1 MKNSPSIIKRAIN
14 ILFKDKSCHLIL
26 FYFLSI
32 LSLVFS
38 LVFAYER
45 IYGDAGY
52 TIFTL
57 VNSEHFVMISSRPIS
72 MVVEILP
79 LLMVKMGISI
89 DKILLVFSFNEWLW
103 YFLCALILFYF
114 YKKPTYA
121 IAIYL
126 LHIFSLQWNW
136 FNPVSELII
145 ASPLVFIVGA
155 ELHLLL
161 QKEASYWRLLLLITL
176 ILFSHPLYSVLV
188 PWFLVLYYFAN
199 KKDIKQIKFWTISGI
214 ILVIIVLHYFFLS
227 GYDVDSAT
235 HAHGPGIF
243 KSLRLKLVL
252 NYIKAFPGLIFLVA
266 ISSYT
271 LLIASR
277 KKEIFLFVF
286 TCLGYFLLVVHT
298 YGQDFPE
305 TYEPYERYLFPIAI
319 IIVFYWFVILQKS
332 WNIFLLIIA
341 AYNIFFFLSYANKVQ
356 TRYREF
362 NYMLS
367 NAQQWDQTKIYIRA
381 ENYYPGV
388 NLGHDWTMPN
398 ESMILSSMMKSGTT
412 KQVWVKEA
420 TSDDLLKQIGENSIL
435 ASPFYVF
442 SNNEVNT
449 HYFLV
454 KKGLP
459 VCANTDSIQSTKP
472 DSFFNNI
479 SIEPLSPYVAHKN
492 SEILIPVKIT
502 NRNGSPL
509 YSGIRLEQIYI
520 SYHWEKDG
528 TIVTWDGLRTPI
540 AMDVKRT
547 STQLIRIKTPENSG
561 VYYLITDLIF
571 EGKKW
576 TNLSG
581 KYYYNID

>member
-1 MKNSPSIIKRAIN
+1 
-14 ILFKDKSCHLIL
+14 
-26 FYFLSI
+26 
-32 LSLVFS
+32 
-38 LVFAYER
+38 
-45 IYGDAGY
+45 
-52 TIFTL
+52 
-57 VNSEHFVMISSRPIS
+57 

-89 DKILLVFSFNEWLW
+89 DKILLAFSFNEWLW

-145 ASPLVFIVGA
+145 ASPLVFMVGA

-161 QKEASYWRLLLLITL
+161 QKKASYWRLFLLITL

-199 KKDIKQIKFWTISGI
+199 KKDIKQIKFWTISII
-214 ILVIIVLHYFFLS
+214 ILAIIVLHYFFLS

-235 HAHGPGIF
+235 NAHGPGIF

-252 NYIKAFPGLIFLVA
+252 NYITAFPGLIFLVA

-271 LLIASR
+271 LLKESR
-277 KKEIFLFVF
+277 KKEIFLFLIS
-286 TCLGYFLLVVHT
+286 CLGYFLMVVHT
-298 YGQDFPE
+298 YGHDYPE

-420 TSDDLLKQIGENSIL
+420 TSEELLKQIDENSIL

-442 SNNEVNT
+442 NNSNINS
-449 HYFLV
+449 HYFSI
-454 KKGLP
+454 KKDMP
-459 VCANTDSIQSTKP
+459 VCANTDSIQSNLP
-472 DSFFNNI
+472 DYFFTNI
-479 SIEPLSPYVAHKN
+479 SIEPLSPYVLKKN

-502 NRNGSPL
+502 NHNAETL
-509 YSGIRLEQIYI
+509 YSGLRKELRYI
-520 SYHWEKDG
+520 SYHWMKNGQSAD
-528 TIVTWDGLRTPI
+528 WDGIRTPI
-540 AMDVKRT
+540 AMDVKHMNF
-547 STQLIRIKTPENSG
+547 QFIRIKTPQYAGDYTLVPDIVYEG
-561 VYYLITDLIF
+561 VR
-571 EGKKW
+571 W
-576 TNLSG
+576 VNLSNG
-581 KYYYNID
+581 FKYKIK